1 MPLKP
6 LHLHLWI
13 PALSA
18 SKGGIQMYSTSLLE
32 AIRSI
37 APTSQIQVFIKHDLP
52 TSEPLCFG
60 HYPPRVRTAAFAL
73 QLLRSSLLDPPDL
86 IISTHVNFAPIALV
100 AHQLRNVPYWV
111 AAHGIDVWNLR
122 HPLKQA
128 ALQRADRILAVSRT
142 TRDRLLSQALDSNR
156 VIVLPCT
163 FAPDRF
169 SIASKPDDLLRR
181 YGLTADQP
189 VILTVAR
196 LESIDRAK
204 GYDQIL
210 HALPQI
216 RCAIPNVHYLL
227 VGTGGDRFRIEQLID
242 RLQVRSS
249 VTLAGF
255 VPDAELPAHYNL
267 CDLFAMPSQ
276 QEGFGIV
283 YLEAIASGKP
293 TLGGD
298 RDGAVDALCSGEL
311 GVLVNPT
318 DIETIAQTII
328 QILQRTFVHPL
339 LYQPELLRQA
349 AIDRFGFPSFQQ
361 QIAHL
366 LLEVKSRH

>member
-1 MPLKP
+1 MTR
-6 LHLHLWI
+6 HLHLWI

-18 SKGGIQMYSTSLLE
+18 SKGGIQVYSATLLE

-37 APTSQIQVFIKHDLP
+37 APECQLQVFTQHDLP
-52 TSEPLCFG
+52 SSAPHVCFG
-60 HYPPRVRTAAFAL
+60 HYPARVRTTAFVL
-73 QLLRSSLLDPPDL
+73 HLLRSSLLDPPDL
-86 IISTHVNFAPIALV
+86 IITTHVNYAPIAL
-100 AHQLRNVPYWV
+100 AASQLGVPYWV

-128 ALQRADRILAVSRT
+128 ALQRADRILAVSRI
-142 TRDRLLSQALDSNR
+142 TRDRLLSEQSLDPDR
-156 VIVLPCT
+156 VTVLPCT

-169 SIASKPDDLLRR
+169 SIAPKPDDLLRR

-210 HALPQI
+210 QALPQI
-216 RCAIPNVHYLL
+216 RAAIPNVHYLL
-227 VGTGGDRFRIEQLID
+227 VGTGADRSRIEQLID
-242 RLQVRSS
+242 RWQVRSS

-255 VPDAELPAHYNL
+255 VSDAELPNHYSL

-276 QEGFGIV
+276 HEGFGIV
-283 YLEAIASGKP
+283 FLEAIASGKP

-298 RDGAVDALCSGEL
+298 RDGAVDALCDGEL

-318 DIETIAQTII
+318 DIDAIAQTII
-328 QILQRTFVHPL
+328 QILQRTHVHPL

-349 AIDRFGFPSFQQ
+349 AIDRFGFSSFQQ
-361 QIAHL
+361 QIANL
-366 LLEVKSRH
+366 LLQVKN